1 MERCIPMTIRSK
13 APEPRFARP
22 GANPT
27 LETIEYVQA
36 ALRAAPGPIS
46 RNRLLAALSGWGHS
60 TTLQSLNAA
69 LAFLGAEGIVAEGGK
84 GLIWVPQA
92 AEALLEAIRKPARL

>member
-1 MERCIPMTIRSK
+1 MPIRAK

-27 LETIEYVQA
+27 LETIEYVRA

-60 TTLQSLNAA
+60 TTRQSLNAA
-69 LAFLGAEGIVAEGGK
+69 LSFLGAEGMVAEGSK